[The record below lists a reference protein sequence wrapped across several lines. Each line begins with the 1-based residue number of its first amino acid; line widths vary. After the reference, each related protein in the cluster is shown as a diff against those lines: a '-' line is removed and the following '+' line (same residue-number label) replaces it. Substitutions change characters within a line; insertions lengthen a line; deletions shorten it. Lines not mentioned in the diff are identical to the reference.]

1 VVRISLRA
9 VDSDFTLRSAMK
21 LGMPLPRSL
30 LSAWLLFV
38 WLPLGTAQDYRD
50 DLGFFALRD
59 ELGAAMPT
67 GAGIG
72 VSQVEAALDEGGT
85 IYLPDIA
92 GYAAQGKTITAKSGA
107 GTTSGHATTV
117 GTFFYDLNLSLAPGV
132 TMVDAY
138 EANDWIGD
146 GFLRTGTTSGP
157 RAESRKV
164 QNHSWI
170 GTTNNG
176 MQDFDVEILRRFDF
190 AIQTSDFVAVVG
202 LNNGFGNPVPPLLA
216 SAYNAIAVG
225 LTNGGAGSGLTTI
238 DGSGRI
244 KPEIV
249 ANPFIMQTSFSTPTV
264 GAAAAMLRQNAPAN
278 AQHSVT
284 LKALLLAG
292 ATKHQFPT
300 WSRTTTQPLDSRF
313 GAGQVNVYNS
323 YHALAAGQQ
332 AASTS
337 VSVGRRG
344 WDFSTTTAGSRLY
357 FFDIPLGDTA
367 SGFSAVLSW
376 HRIIT
381 DGTAG
386 PLWGSPTSN
395 VPNLSLKIYAAS
407 GFVVST
413 LVDQSVSPVD
423 NVEHL
428 YEPHLPPGRY
438 ALEVTG
444 DQTGISYGLAWNS
457 VPTVSVTASAADAS
471 EQGLVAGTFTF
482 TRVGDT
488 SNALVVHYTIAGSAF
503 AGADYTALPATVT
516 IPANQTTATLNVVP
530 VADSAA
536 EGDETV
542 TLTLTSHFAY
552 GFDAPGSA
560 VVTIHDLPIDAWRF
574 AHFTAAE
581 LANPAISGD
590 LADFD
595 GDGLTTVAEYG
606 LDLDPKVASVTGLP
620 TLGRDVNGHPTLTY
634 TKVLSATDI
643 TYTVELTT
651 NFNAWTAIPE
661 SAAAVPVVLQAL
673 SGPVTATSPYTL
685 SAEPKQFL
693 RLRIMRP

>member
-1 VVRISLRA
+1 MRIA
-9 VDSDFTLRSAMK
+9 A
-21 LGMPLPRSL
+21 PLSRL
-30 LSAWLLFV
+30 L
-38 WLPLGTAQDYRD
+38 LGTLPCFLGPALGKAQDYRE
-50 DLGFFALRD
+50 DLGWFALRD

-67 GAGIG
+67 GAGVG
-72 VSQVEAALDEGGT
+72 VSQVEAPLDEAET
-85 IYLPDIA
+85 IYLPDIT
-92 GYAAQGKTITAKSGA
+92 GYAAQGKTITPKSGA
-107 GTTSGHATTV
+107 GTLSGHANSV
-117 GTFFYDLNLSLAPGV
+117 ATFLYDFNLSLAPGV
-132 TMVDAY
+132 TMIDAY
-138 EANDWIGD
+138 EANDWIGG
-146 GFLRTGTTSGP
+146 GFLRTGSTYPPLMEGQ
-157 RAESRKV
+157 KV

-176 MQDFDVEILRRFDF
+176 MTNFDVEILRRFDF

-216 SAYNAIAVG
+216 SAYNAISVG

-238 DGSGRI
+238 DGGGRV

-249 ANPFIMQTSFSTPTV
+249 ANPFFPQTSFSTPTV

-332 AASTS
+332 TASTS
-337 VSVGRRG
+337 VSVSLRG
-344 WDFSTTTAGSRLY
+344 WDFSTTAAGSSFY
-357 FFDIPLGDTA
+357 FFDVPTGDTA
-367 SGFSAVLSW
+367 SKFSAVLTW
-376 HRIIT
+376 HRIIS
-381 DGTAG
+381 DGMPGAS
-386 PLWGSPTSN
+386 WGAPTSN
-395 VPNLSLKIYAAS
+395 VPNLSLKIHAAN
-407 GFVVST
+407 GFVVGA

-457 VPTVSVTASAADAS
+457 VPTVSVTASASNAS
-471 EQGLVAGTFTF
+471 EQGLAPGIFTF

-488 SNALVVHYTIAGSAF
+488 SNNLVVRYSIAGGASA
-503 AGADYTALPATVT
+503 GSDYAALPATVT
-516 IPANQTTATLNVVP
+516 IPANQTTATLNVTP
-530 VADSAA
+530 IADSTA

-560 VVTIHDLPIDAWRF
+560 IVTIHDSPIDAWRF

-581 LANPAISGD
+581 LANPTISGD

-595 GDGLTTVAEYG
+595 GDGINTVAEYG

-620 TLGRDVNGHPTLTY
+620 TLGRDLNGHPTLTY
-634 TKVLSATDI
+634 TKLLTATDI

-651 NFNAWTAIPE
+651 NFNTWTAIPE
-661 SAAAVPVVLQAL
+661 TAATVPAVLQAVT
-673 SGPVTATSPYTL
+673 GAVTATSPYSL
-685 SAEPKQFL
+685 SAEPIQFL
-693 RLRIMRP
+693 RLRITRP